1 MLAFII
7 FVCHT
12 KIIMKNKIYI
22 TRRPDKKA
30 RQLIRHY
37 ELKKGSR
44 INNSYKFYTG
54 LANNLSKWEYGT
66 GIDVSRGLGKI

>member
-54 LANNLSKWEYGT
+54 FANNLSKWEYGT
-66 GIDVSRGLGKI
+66 GIDVSRGQGKI